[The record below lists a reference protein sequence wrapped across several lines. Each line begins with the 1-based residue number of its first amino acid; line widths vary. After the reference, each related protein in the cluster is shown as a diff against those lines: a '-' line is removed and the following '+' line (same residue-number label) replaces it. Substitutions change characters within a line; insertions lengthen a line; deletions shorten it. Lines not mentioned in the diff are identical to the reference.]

1 MMKIITINGC
11 RQAGTYDFKGLST
24 DEKPTDCGINSLFYE
39 LDTGDFYYFDGVWKK
54 VSSKVQLENTGSSGT
69 IEITENGTVDVYDY
83 DYADVNVPGVIPTGT
98 LPIKENGNVD
108 VTNYATAE
116 VNVDYAT
123 VNFNLP
129 ALTRSIPTALS
140 EARMYLAATNVGNYA
155 LFGGGYTGYFTDV
168 VDAYDTSLTRTT
180 PTVLS
185 NGRFY
190 LTATSVGNYALF
202 GGGRSVPLWATID
215 AYDQNL
221 TRTTP
226 PVLSEGR
233 DKLASTTVGNY
244 ALFGGGQPG
253 AFSGNSNVVDAYDQ
267 NLTLQTAP
275 AVLSQARFF
284 LEAATVAS
292 AGGSSP
298 QSGYALFAGGT
309 DDSSYFNV
317 VDAYNQTLDKVTSP
331 SVLSEEVK
339 NLAATSIAPVGGSN
353 PQSGYALF
361 GGGRLASSYT
371 NKVNVYDIN
380 LDKLTPVA
388 DLSQARGYLAATNVG
403 NYALF
408 GGGIWSAGLNVI
420 DVYDMS
426 LTKAQNSQL
435 LSQGRYGLSATSV
448 APAGGSNPQS
458 GYALFGGGNNG
469 SYSSVVDAYGT
480 ASYKIQLFPETK
492 YSFNGSAE
500 QNSPTMQTIA
510 MEGPVVGYMKIKN
523 TTVT

>member
-1 MMKIITINGC
+1 MITDKDC
-11 RQAGTYDFKGLST
+11 VQPGTYEYKGLST
-24 DEKPTDCGINSLFYE
+24 DTKPTNCAVNSLFLE
-39 LDTGDFYYFDGVWKK
+39 LDTGDFYFFNGTEWGKIN
-54 VSSKVQLENTGSSGT
+54 STIQLGEDPTGT
-69 IEITENGTVDVYDY
+69 IQITNNGIFDVHNYAE
-83 DYADVNVPGVIPTGT
+83 ADVNVPAITPTGT
-98 LPIKENGNVD
+98 ISITENETYDVANYAEANVD
-108 VTNYATAE
+108 V
-116 VNVDYAT
+116 DAT

-140 EARMYLAATNVGNYA
+140 TARMYLAATNVGNYA
-155 LFGGGYTGYFTDV
+155 LFGGGYTGSFTDV
-168 VDAYDTSLTRTT
+168 VDAYDTSLIRTT

-185 NGRFY
+185 SGRFY

-202 GGGRSVPLWATID
+202 AGGRGVPLYATID

-226 PVLSEGR
+226 PVLSKRR

-244 ALFGGGQPG
+244 ALFGGGQPN

-298 QSGYALFAGGT
+298 QSGYALFAGGNNG
-309 DDSSYFNV
+309 SSYFDV
-317 VDAYNQTLDKVTSP
+317 VDAYSETLDKVTSP

-339 NLAATSIAPVGGSN
+339 NLAATSIAPAGGSN

-388 DLSQARGYLAATNVG
+388 DLSQARGYLAATSVG

-420 DVYDMS
+420 DIYDMS

-435 LSQGRYGLSATSV
+435 LSQGRYGLSAASV
-448 APAGGSNPQS
+448 GS
-458 GYALFGGGNNG
+458 YALFGGGISS
-469 SYSSVVDAYGT
+469 SYSNVVDAYSL
-480 ASYKIQLFPETK
+480 ASYDIQVFPETK
-492 YSFNGSAE
+492 YSFNGSTE
-500 QNSPTMQTIA
+500 QTSSTWQTIS
-510 MEGPVVGYMKIKN
+510 MQGEVVGYIKVKN
-523 TTVT
+523 ATVN

>member
-1 MMKIITINGC
+1 MKIITINGC

-24 DEKPTDCGINSLFYE
+24 DEKPTNCGINSLFYE
-39 LDTGDFYYFDGVWKK
+39 LDTGIFYYFNGVWKK
-54 VSSKVQLENTGSSGT
+54 VSSKVQLQDTGPSGT
-69 IEITENGTVDVYDY
+69 IEITENGTVDVTDY

-108 VTNYATAE
+108 VTNYATAK
-116 VNVDYAT
+116 VDVDYVT
-123 VNFNLP
+123 INFNLP
-129 ALTRSIPTALS
+129 ALTRSTPTALS
-140 EARMYLAATNVGNYA
+140 QARTYLAATTVAPAGGSSPQSGYA
-155 LFGGGYTGYFTDV
+155 LFGGGYTGSYTDL

-185 NGRFY
+185 SGRFY

-202 GGGRSVPLWATID
+202 AGGRGVPLYATID

-226 PVLSEGR
+226 PVLSKGR

-244 ALFGGGQPG
+244 ALFGGGQPS

-275 AVLSQARFF
+275 AVLSQARRS
-284 LEAATVAS
+284 LAATTVAP
-292 AGGSSP
+292 AGGSNP

-309 DDSSYFNV
+309 DGSSYFDV
-317 VDAYNQTLDKVTSP
+317 VDAYSETLDKVTSP
-331 SVLSEEVK
+331 DVLSEGVS
-339 NLAATSIAPVGGSN
+339 NLAATSIAAVGSSS

-361 GGGRLASSYT
+361 GGGETASSYT
-371 NKVNVYDIN
+371 NKLNAYNEN
-380 LDKLTPVA
+380 LDKMISVA
-388 DLSQARGYLAATNVG
+388 NLSQARGYLAATNVG

-408 GGGIWSAGLNVI
+408 GGGIWSAGLNLVEP
-420 DVYDMS
+420 YDSS
-426 LTKAQNSQL
+426 LTKVAPNPQA
-435 LSQGRYGLSATSV
+435 LSEGRYGLSAASV
-448 APAGGSNPQS
+448 GS
-458 GYALFGGGNNG
+458 YALFGGGISS
-469 SYSSVVDAYGT
+469 SYSNVVDAY
-480 ASYKIQLFPETK
+480 SPYHDIQVFPETK

-500 QNSPTMQTIA
+500 LMSTNMQTIT
-510 MEGPVVGYMKIKN
+510 MEGTVVGYIKIKN